1 MQESPIPVK
10 RRPPSRKPN
19 VAKPINLEKSAERA
33 IARLATAEETHRATE
48 ESAAAEI
55 TMQKEHIQRMI
66 MRDQLASIQTESDDF
81 DYDCIVI
88 IDGHSDIDEE
98 YLQTQLTLDRGE
110 QVTIMLTDPGAPCN
124 ASKSKMI
131 GFDDKMDMPPS
142 VILATLNA
150 EHKLMGEDTFPNETD
165 KTNYHKYFKFTSG
178 LISTDKTHYY
188 ERLWSFFDSDEDG
201 IGVANIGSIRL
212 FDRKTKISEYI
223 VNPTNYT
230 TTINKTSL
238 FKEVFARGYSR
249 PLLLDVGCARFSSPL
264 ARDLW
269 QKMMQQVIIDRAQG
283 KKTLGFG
290 GKRKKTRKLK
300 RKIRKRKLCL

>member
-1 MQESPIPVK
+1 
-10 RRPPSRKPN
+10 
-19 VAKPINLEKSAERA
+19 L
-33 IARLATAEETHRATE
+33 
-48 ESAAAEI
+48 
-55 TMQKEHIQRMI
+55 
-66 MRDQLASIQTESDDF
+66 
-81 DYDCIVI
+81 
-88 IDGHSDIDEE
+88 
-98 YLQTQLTLDRGE
+98 
-110 QVTIMLTDPGAPCN
+110 
-124 ASKSKMI
+124 
-131 GFDDKMDMPPS
+131 
-142 VILATLNA
+142 
-150 EHKLMGEDTFPNETD
+150 
-165 KTNYHKYFKFTSG
+165 
-178 LISTDKTHYY
+178 
-188 ERLWSFFDSDEDG
+188 SFFDSDEDV
-201 IGVANIGSIRL
+201 IRVTAIGSIRL

-249 PLLLDVGCARFSSPL
+249 PLLLDVGCARFSSPQ